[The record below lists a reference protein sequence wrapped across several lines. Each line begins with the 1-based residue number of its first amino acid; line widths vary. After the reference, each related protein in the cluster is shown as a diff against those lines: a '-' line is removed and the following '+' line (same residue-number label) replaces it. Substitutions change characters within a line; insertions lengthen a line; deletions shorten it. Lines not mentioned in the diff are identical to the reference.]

1 MHDILNFA
9 VNKRFMITAAHISQ
23 FSSRFFPLL
32 SWKSCIKVDGWGRGA
47 VGAFGNKRRINP
59 LRAIEKFKVIMGSM
73 PRPLAANRAKLLPA
87 DWAQVET
94 DPWQSIEGP

>member
-1 MHDILNFA
+1 
-9 VNKRFMITAAHISQ
+9 
-23 FSSRFFPLL
+23 
-32 SWKSCIKVDGWGRGA
+32 

-94 DPWQSIEGP
+94 DPRQSIEGP